1 MTMHLQPRDTRHL
14 PQTVLMG
21 GSAGSVEALGLILPS
36 LPASFA
42 AAVVIVVHLPASS
55 PSLLVDIFAPRMAL
69 PVTEVHDKVQ
79 LSAGHVYFAP
89 PDYHVLVEPEGELT
103 LNDDPPVH
111 FCRPAIDLLFESGAD
126 ALGKKAVGVL
136 LTGAN
141 HDGAAGM
148 AALAAAGAVTIVQ
161 DPADAQVPLM
171 PSCALKATPVDH
183 ILPAREIGP
192 ALAALVHG

>member
-1 MTMHLQPRDTRHL
+1 MYLQPRDTRHV
-14 PQTVLMG
+14 PQTILIG
-21 GSAGSVEALGLILPS
+21 GSAGSVEALGQILPA
-36 LPASFA
+36 LPADFA
-42 AAVVIVVHLPASS
+42 AAVVIVVHLPANS
-55 PSLLVDIFAPRMAL
+55 PSLLVDIFAQRMAL
-69 PVTEVHDKVQ
+69 PVAEVHDKVQ
-79 LSAGHVYFAP
+79 LVPGHVYFAP

-103 LNDDPPVH
+103 LNDDPPLH

-148 AALAAAGAVTIVQ
+148 AALAAAGAMTIVQ

-171 PSCALKATPVDH
+171 PSSALKKTPVNRV
-183 ILPAREIGP
+183 LPASAIGP